1 MSLQGDIP
9 FYRTPPAMPNRF
21 GIYVHVPFC
30 VHKCSYCD
38 FYSFTKYQAEDYAR
52 WRQRMVEEVVE
63 AKKWL
68 SGKLPLG
75 RVTSVFFGGGTPS
88 LLPIPEIASAFEALQ
103 AHFEIDSDTE
113 ITVEANPET
122 VTPEWCRGILD
133 TTPVNRVSL
142 GAQSFQ
148 PKYLAALERMATPE
162 SVRSAVKKLRDA
174 GMKDLNLDLIFAI
187 PGQTQAEAFADI
199 DAALSLEPDHLSF
212 YNLSL
217 KPGHALYSEL
227 PSDDASADLYEA
239 GVARLAENGFAQY
252 EISNFSR
259 PGRRSQHNLLYWTG
273 GDYLG
278 LGPSAASRF
287 FWDGNFHHRKAL
299 SDFSKYVESS
309 PYPGGEIESNAIADT
324 RLEATFLELRLNDG
338 IDLPSFTSRY
348 GHDLTQSKNYSLF
361 LREGLLERV
370 GETLKLSP
378 RGRLLADRV
387 TRELVD

>member
-1 MSLQGDIP
+1 M
-9 FYRTPPAMPNRF
+9 T
-21 GIYVHVPFC
+21 
-30 VHKCSYCD
+30 
-38 FYSFTKYQAEDYAR
+38 
-52 WRQRMVEEVVE
+52 E
-63 AKKWL
+63 AKEWL

-88 LLPIPEIASAFEALQ
+88 LLPLPELNAAFEALSS
-103 AHFEIDSDTE
+103 HFAIDADTE

-122 VTPEWCRGILD
+122 VTDEWCRGIVD
-133 TTPVNRVSL
+133 STPVNRVSL

-162 SVRSAVKKLRDA
+162 SVRTAVQRLRRA
-174 GMKDLNLDLIFAI
+174 GISDLNLDLIFAI

-199 DAALSLEPDHLSF
+199 DAALALEPDHLSF

-227 PSDDASADLYEA
+227 PSDDAAADLYEA

-299 SDFSKYVESS
+299 ADFSKYVESA
-309 PYPGGEIESNAIADT
+309 PYPGNTLESNSWADT

-338 IDLPSFTSRY
+338 IDLPRFTQRY
-348 GHDLTQSKNYSLF
+348 GHDVTQSKNYSLF
-361 LREGLLERV
+361 LREGLLERA
-370 GETLKLSP
+370 GQILKLTS

-387 TRELVD
+387 TRDLVD